1 MIYECIL
8 CGKTIDT
15 DRITEPE
22 GWQMY
27 HGVYVCDKCSKDLGK
42 KLDLLEFLRDLDSAR
57 SALKFAQ
64 KYNVPKDIK
73 ERIENLISEI
83 QDLINY
89 CRRTDGIIDAER
101 FDFALIS

>member
-1 MIYECIL
+1 MEYECIL
-8 CGKTIDT
+8 CGKVVDT
-15 DRITEPE
+15 EKLLVPA

-27 HGVYVCDKCSKDLGK
+27 HDVWICEKCSRDLGR
-42 KLDLLEFLRDLDSAR
+42 KLDLLEFLRELNSAR

-83 QDLINY
+83 QELINY
-89 CRRTDGIIDAER
+89 CRNDDGIIDVER
-101 FDFALIS
+101 FDVVLIS